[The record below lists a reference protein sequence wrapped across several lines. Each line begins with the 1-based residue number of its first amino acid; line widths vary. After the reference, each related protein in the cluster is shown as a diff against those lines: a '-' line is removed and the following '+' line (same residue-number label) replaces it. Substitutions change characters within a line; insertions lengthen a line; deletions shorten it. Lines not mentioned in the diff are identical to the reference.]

1 MQRRKVNQYIFVK
14 KDNKYERETYK
25 TIDGRQIWE
34 LVREYIHNIKV
45 GQKFTRKE
53 LHEAVFSPEIAN
65 ATMIKGMSSVDN
77 YRALFKKC
85 FIVESTDKLGVYKKI
100 RSFPEDVELKRIRQ
114 YASCKNFKKWFIP
127 FEEWF

>member
-1 MQRRKVNQYIFVK
+1 MQRRKVNQYIFIDTGK
-14 KDNKYERETYK
+14 GYNRTKYETL
-25 TIDGRQIWE
+25 DGRTIWE

-85 FIVESTDKLGVYKKI
+85 FIVEPTGTLGIYKKV
-100 RSFPEDVELKRIRQ
+100 RDFPEDVELKRIRR
-114 YASCKNFKKWFIP
+114 YASCKSFKKWFIP